1 MSVTGDGRD
10 LSPVAATVI
19 GQLPL
24 ISDIIASG

>member
-1 MSVTGDGRD
+1 MSVTGDGRH
-10 LSPVAATVI
+10 SPVAATVI